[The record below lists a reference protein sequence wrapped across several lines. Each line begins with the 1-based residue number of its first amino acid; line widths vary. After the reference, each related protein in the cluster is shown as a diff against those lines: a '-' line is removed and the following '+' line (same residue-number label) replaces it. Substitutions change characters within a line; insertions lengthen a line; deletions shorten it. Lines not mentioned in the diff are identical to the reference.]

1 MKKLLFLMTVF
12 ALLCNTLSAQHL
24 HRVNN
29 NADFDADFT
38 SLQDAVSAAAD
49 HDTIYVEGSATA
61 YEGATIKKALTIIGP
76 GFFLNENPE
85 TQANT
90 TDANFS
96 TGITFA
102 NGSEGS
108 TIMGCKL
115 EYTAVTIEVS
125 DITVIR
131 NYAYDIECTGNS
143 SNILIAQNY
152 VYRTINGG
160 LAVLTNCIISNNIVR
175 GSISMP
181 VASGPL
187 TISNNICFTTS
198 YTYPIDVYNASIQ
211 NNILTYDYSMIGENT
226 GNTFAN
232 NILASD
238 GTNANGNQYNIDME
252 MVFADFDGSLEF
264 SRDGKWELKEG
275 SPAMGAGVSGADCGV
290 FGGPAPYVLSGL
302 PSLPHI
308 YEANVPASATSES
321 GLQVTIK
328 VKR

>member
-1 MKKLLFLMTVF
+1 MAVL
-12 ALLCNTLSAQHL
+12 ALLCNTLFAQHL
-24 HRVNN
+24 HRLNN
-29 NADFDADFT
+29 NPDFNADFTTLEA
-38 SLQDAVSAAAD
+38 AISAASD
-49 HDTIYVEGSATA
+49 HDTIYVEGSAIA
-61 YEGATIKKALTIIGP
+61 YEGATIKKPLTIIGP

-102 NGSEGS
+102 DGSQGS
-108 TIMGCKL
+108 AIMGCRLKN
-115 EYTAVTIEVS
+115 AVVTIEVS

-131 NYAYDIECTGNS
+131 NYVLNIECNGNS

-152 VYRTINGG
+152 VNRYINGG
-160 LAVLTNCIISNNIVR
+160 LAVLTNCIISNNIV
-175 GSISMP
+175 GYQISMP

-187 TISNNICFTTS
+187 IVSNNVCIS
-198 YTYPIDVYNASIQ
+198 SNRTYPIDVYNASIQ
-211 NNILTYDYSMIGENT
+211 NNILTNDYADILENT

-232 NILASD
+232 NILAID
-238 GTNANGNQYNIDME
+238 GTNANGNQYNIDMD
-252 MVFADFDGSLEF
+252 MVFTDFDGSLKL
-264 SRDGKWELKEG
+264 STDGKWQLKEG
-275 SPAMGAGVSGADCGV
+275 SPAIGAGVGGADCGV
-290 FGGPAPYVLSGL
+290 FGGSTPYVLSGI

-308 YEANVPASATSES
+308 YEAEVPASATSES